1 MTQERETRKQ
11 LRALR
16 KLKRQTQPHSPE
28 RLQLN
33 RQIRAIK
40 KELATRDEILKP
52 DAKKQAMIDKLIQ
65 MYQCLGRPVLV
76 DFRTY
81 TLDQLEAHF
90 GKVTTKLQ

>member
-33 RQIRAIK
+33 RQIRVVK
-40 KELATRDEILKP
+40 KELATRDEVLKP
-52 DAKKQAMIDKLIQ
+52 DVEKQILITELTEL
-65 MYQCLGRPVLV
+65 YKRRSRPVLV
-76 DFRTY
+76 DFRVY
-81 TLDQLEAHF
+81 TVEQLQVHLQR
-90 GKVTTKLQ
+90 TKG

>member
-1 MTQERETRKQ
+1 MTQEREVRKQ

-33 RQIRAIK
+33 RQIRAVK
-40 KELATRDEILKP
+40 KELAIRDETLKP
-52 DAKKQAMIDKLIQ
+52 DANKQALIDKLVEL
-65 MYQCLGRPVLV
+65 YKRKSRPILV

-81 TLDQLEAHF
+81 TTDQLEVHF
-90 GKVTTKLQ
+90 KKVTTKL